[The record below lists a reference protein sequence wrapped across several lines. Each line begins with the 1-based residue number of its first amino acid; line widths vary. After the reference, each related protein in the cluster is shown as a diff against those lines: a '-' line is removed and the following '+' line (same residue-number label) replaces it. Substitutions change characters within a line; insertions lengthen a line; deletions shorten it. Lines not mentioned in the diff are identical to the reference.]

1 MSKETVYNKLTEL
14 GYSKDAIAGIMA
26 NIEVETGGTFDPKQK
41 QELSNGGVGKGRG
54 LFQIEVG
61 NPLYSGYKDFLEQ
74 TGKKNTAES
83 QIEFMHET
91 IYGDYQDIIG
101 AGHARE
107 LRKTFESGDAK
118 QATLEFMKR
127 WERPGK
133 PHTERRLKAAT
144 NYLDFTPTDAIEQAI
159 QDTQPQGITVERGDT
174 LYSISMANNIS
185 VKDLMKLNN
194 ITDPTKLMVGQQLK
208 VK

>member
-1 MSKETVYNKLTEL
+1 MSKEAVYNKLEEL
-14 GYSKDAIAGIMA
+14 GYSKNAIAGIMA
-26 NIEVETGGTFDPKQK
+26 NIEVETGGTFDPEQKQK
-41 QELSNGGVGKGRG
+41 LSNGGVGKGRG

-61 NPLYSGYKDFLEQ
+61 NPLYSGYQDFL
-74 TGKKNTAES
+74 KKNKKENSAES
-83 QIEFMHET
+83 QVEFMHET

-101 AGHARE
+101 RGHAKQ
-107 LRKTFESGDAK
+107 LRDTFEKGDAK

-133 PHTERRLKAAT
+133 PHTERRLEAASS
-144 NYLDFTPTDAIEQAI
+144 YLDFTPVDNIEQAI
-159 QDTQPQGITVERGDT
+159 QDNKPQGVTVQRGDT

-194 ITDPTKLMVGQQLK
+194 ITDPRKLMVGQTLK